1 MSSHD
6 SLTGEF
12 YQTFKQKN
20 KNKNKLIQHKLF
32 SENPRGRTFPNL
44 YDEAN
49 IILIQNQKHY
59 KENYKSI
66 FLMIT
71 DIKVSP

>member
-1 MSSHD
+1 MIA
-6 SLTGEF
+6 SLGNSI
-12 YQTFKQKN
+12 KRLSKKN
-20 KNKNKLIQHKLF
+20 KNKNKLIQQKLF